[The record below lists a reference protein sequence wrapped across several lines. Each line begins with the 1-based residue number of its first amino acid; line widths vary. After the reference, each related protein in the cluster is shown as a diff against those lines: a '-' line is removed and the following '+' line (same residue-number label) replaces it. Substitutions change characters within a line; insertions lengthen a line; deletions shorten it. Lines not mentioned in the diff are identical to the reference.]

1 MILALDTSGDRAV
14 VALTDDT
21 GARRFAGVGSRPRAH
36 AEELAPLVAQ
46 ALAVGPA
53 TAVVAGRG
61 PGSFTGLRVGLA
73 FAGVFGWARGIPVRG
88 VCSLDPVAVATGL
101 ADGWVVLDAR
111 RGELFAAPY
120 RAGVRAEPPVVLPRA
135 EAAGLIGAQRAVG
148 DTELLTSDDRRMR
161 GTTVIDPDALATSA
175 ARVLATGADGS
186 LQPDYLRRPDVTW
199 SAAHGVRP

>member
-73 FAGVFGWARGIPVRG
+73 FAGVFG
-88 VCSLDPVAVATGL
+88 
-101 ADGWVVLDAR
+101 
-111 RGELFAAPY
+111 
-120 RAGVRAEPPVVLPRA
+120 
-135 EAAGLIGAQRAVG
+135 
-148 DTELLTSDDRRMR
+148 
-161 GTTVIDPDALATSA
+161 
-175 ARVLATGADGS
+175 
-186 LQPDYLRRPDVTW
+186 
-199 SAAHGVRP
+199 

>member
-21 GARRFAGVGSRPRAH
+21 GATRFAGVGSRPRAH

-73 FAGVFGWARGIPVRG
+73 FAGVFGWARGIPVKG

-135 EAAGLIGAQRAVG
+135 EAVGLIGAQRAVG

-175 ARVLATGADGS
+175 ARVLAGADGS

-199 SAAHGVRP
+199 SSAHGVRP

>member
-21 GARRFAGVGSRPRAH
+21 GATRFAGVGSRPRAH

-73 FAGVFGWARGIPVRG
+73 FAGVFGWARGIPVSG

-175 ARVLATGADGS
+175 ARVLAAGADGS

-199 SAAHGVRP
+199 STAHGWRP

>member
-1 MILALDTSGDRAV
+1 M
-14 VALTDDT
+14 
-21 GARRFAGVGSRPRAH
+21 
-36 AEELAPLVAQ
+36 
-46 ALAVGPA
+46 
-53 TAVVAGRG
+53 
-61 PGSFTGLRVGLA
+61 
-73 FAGVFGWARGIPVRG
+73 RG

-148 DTELLTSDDRRMR
+148 DTELLTSDDRRSR

>member
-73 FAGVFGWARGIPVRG
+73 FAGVFGWARGIPVKG

-148 DTELLTSDDRRMR
+148 DTELLTSDDRRSR

>member
-21 GARRFAGVGSRPRAH
+21 GATRFAGVGSRPRAH

-73 FAGVFGWARGIPVRG
+73 FAGVFGWARGIPVSG

>member
-21 GARRFAGVGSRPRAH
+21 GATRFAGVGSRPRAH
-36 AEELAPLVAQ
+36 AEELAPLVGQ

-73 FAGVFGWARGIPVRG
+73 FAGVFGWARGIPVKG

-175 ARVLATGADGS
+175 ARVLAAGADGS

>member
-175 ARVLATGADGS
+175 ARVLAAGADGS

>member
-175 ARVLATGADGS
+175 ARVLAAGADGS

-199 SAAHGVRP
+199 SSAHGVRP

>member
-73 FAGVFGWARGIPVRG
+73 FAGVFGWARGIPVSG

-175 ARVLATGADGS
+175 ARVLAAGADGS

-199 SAAHGVRP
+199 STAHGWRP